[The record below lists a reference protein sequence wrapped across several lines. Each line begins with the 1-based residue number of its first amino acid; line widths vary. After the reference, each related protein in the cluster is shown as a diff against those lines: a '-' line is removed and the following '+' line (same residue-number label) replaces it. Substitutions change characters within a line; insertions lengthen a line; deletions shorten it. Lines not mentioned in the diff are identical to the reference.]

1 MGNAA
6 ALPERI
12 DADTARALVGSD
24 RIFQSLLPRAPWAVQ
39 KFRRGETISRSE
51 ARLIWERETYEG
63 AARASS
69 DKVQEHLLPSK
80 QRYDTSEFDGDAKRA
95 VAALERRLFDALT
108 ELKGLRPLRREAAE
122 LPILRGKLRRAT
134 EDVENV
140 SRTCEQLERRLAAAK
155 CELDGYKRHEG
166 QAVDALKRRSVKLER
181 KLADALEERDIA
193 RREAD
198 DLRKDADA
206 SRAELRELSK
216 TQSRQLDPEALAT
229 TGPSRRRSPSPQRS
243 RSPSPAK
250 EDPSKTGAPRVE
262 REASPA
268 RSDASAAKREK
279 SPEREPESPKR
290 GASPAPRA
298 ESPKGR
304 DTSPA
309 KRDASPER
317 EASPAKRD
325 ASPEREASLETEPAK
340 KPGGGAFAV
349 GAKCEA
355 RYKGKKRF
363 YPGRVDAGNGDGTY
377 VIKYDDDEVESNVA
391 EELIRLVEEEK
402 ASTPPAGDGKYAIG
416 TKIEA
421 R

>member
-1 MGNAA
+1 MHAAPPPATEATPTMGNAA

-24 RIFQSLLPRAPWAVQ
+24 RLFQSLLPRAPWAVQ

-69 DKVQEHLLPSK
+69 DKVKEHLLPSK

-134 EDVENV
+134 EDVETV
-140 SRTCEQLERRLAAAK
+140 SRTCAQLERRLAAAK

-198 DLRKDADA
+198 ELRKDADA

-216 TQSRQLDPEALAT
+216 TQQRQLAPEAEALAT
-229 TGPSRRRSPSPQRS
+229 TGPSRRRSWGRRWPWSFGSEVLQRVVTS
-243 RSPSPAK
+243 REELDGVGPEHVRDPAYLVMCADAGEQRQSQK
-250 EDPSKTGAPRVE
+250 KLGK
-262 REASPA
+262 
-268 RSDASAAKREK
+268 DASGGPDIH
-279 SPEREPESPKR
+279 STVV
-290 GASPAPRA
+290 
-298 ESPKGR
+298 GR
-304 DTSPA
+304 RHEHFRCA
-309 KRDASPER
+309 
-317 EASPAKRD
+317 
-325 ASPEREASLETEPAK
+325 
-340 KPGGGAFAV
+340 
-349 GAKCEA
+349 
-355 RYKGKKRF
+355 
-363 YPGRVDAGNGDGTY
+363 
-377 VIKYDDDEVESNVA
+377 
-391 EELIRLVEEEK
+391 
-402 ASTPPAGDGKYAIG
+402 
-416 TKIEA
+416 IEA
-421 R
+421 RLHVLLRRPAFHTC

>member
-198 DLRKDADA
+198 
-206 SRAELRELSK
+206 ELRERATRGDAEAAAALLRGSSPGK
-216 TQSRQLDPEALAT
+216 RTTWSVFRQASSSRQLAAMYEQNCST
-229 TGPSRRRSPSPQRS
+229 RVTRTSSSPS
-243 RSPSPAK
+243 
-250 EDPSKTGAPRVE
+250 V
-262 REASPA
+262 
-268 RSDASAAKREK
+268 
-279 SPEREPESPKR
+279 R
-290 GASPAPRA
+290 GVVAW
-298 ESPKGR
+298 
-304 DTSPA
+304 
-309 KRDASPER
+309 
-317 EASPAKRD
+317 
-325 ASPEREASLETEPAK
+325 
-340 KPGGGAFAV
+340 
-349 GAKCEA
+349 
-355 RYKGKKRF
+355 
-363 YPGRVDAGNGDGTY
+363 GT
-377 VIKYDDDEVESNVA
+377 
-391 EELIRLVEEEK
+391 R
-402 ASTPPAGDGKYAIG
+402 
-416 TKIEA
+416 
-421 R
+421 

>member
-24 RIFQSLLPRAPWAVQ
+24 RLFQSLLPRAPWAVQ

-166 QAVDALKRRSVKLER
+166 QACLLY
-181 KLADALEERDIA
+181 
-193 RREAD
+193 
-198 DLRKDADA
+198 
-206 SRAELRELSK
+206 
-216 TQSRQLDPEALAT
+216 T
-229 TGPSRRRSPSPQRS
+229 SPSP
-243 RSPSPAK
+243 
-250 EDPSKTGAPRVE
+250 
-262 REASPA
+262 
-268 RSDASAAKREK
+268 
-279 SPEREPESPKR
+279 
-290 GASPAPRA
+290 
-298 ESPKGR
+298 R
-304 DTSPA
+304 D
-309 KRDASPER
+309 
-317 EASPAKRD
+317 
-325 ASPEREASLETEPAK
+325 
-340 KPGGGAFAV
+340 
-349 GAKCEA
+349 
-355 RYKGKKRF
+355 
-363 YPGRVDAGNGDGTY
+363 
-377 VIKYDDDEVESNVA
+377 
-391 EELIRLVEEEK
+391 
-402 ASTPPAGDGKYAIG
+402 
-416 TKIEA
+416 
-421 R
+421 